1 MEGAPI
7 VKFFIPSGVYAFITD
22 VIVIVGG
29 MRMGGFNCIDASI
42 VVELVDIARASVIK
56 GL

>member
-1 MEGAPI
+1 MDGAPI
-7 VKFFIPSGVYAFITD
+7 VKFFMPSGVYAFITD

-29 MRMGGFNCIDASI
+29 MRIGGVNCIDASI
-42 VVELVDIARASVIK
+42 VVELVALAMASVVN